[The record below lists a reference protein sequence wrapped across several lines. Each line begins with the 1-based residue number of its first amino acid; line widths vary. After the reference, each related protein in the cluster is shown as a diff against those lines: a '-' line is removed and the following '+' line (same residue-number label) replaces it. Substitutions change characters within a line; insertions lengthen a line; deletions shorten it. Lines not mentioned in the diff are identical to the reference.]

1 MIQQLVTRWAAANVI
16 TLEEAAGQVLTAD
29 PLDLVLEMEWVW
41 HQANLGSPNPPPA
54 GPARQF
60 LMAQGAFFDMNQPPQ
75 NDPLHPV
82 VPAWNHLGYALA
94 IENTRAA
101 QIFGRVVRMF
111 RTDEVLGIPD
121 YATQRWMD
129 ATETLLFGAPFP
141 VPAWL
146 STSAQRA
153 DPEAVRRNA
162 YGRLFGM
169 ELAFGTEANV
179 PYPFER
185 ATAAN
190 VNFVPMFEELL
201 YELWRAIEN
210 IHNFS
215 GANQTDDERIFRLA
229 QQLAFILRSR
239 RQNALLGREE
249 LAAVTAM
256 GWLDLTLNSQNPVI
270 RNLRADATNPA
281 DRLKLIGERVGLP
294 AHSKAASFFSMATEL
309 SVLLRT
315 LEAGAVQDSSQSWL
329 LYRESPPPAIGTSVR
344 RVITEWSAASGHDL
358 KARARPILVNPR
370 SPALTRS

>member
-1 MIQQLVTRWAAANVI
+1 MIQQLVTRWAAARNI
-16 TLEEAAGQVLTAD
+16 SLEDAAGEVLTAD
-29 PLDLVLEMEWVW
+29 PLDLVLEMELVW
-41 HQANLGSPNPPPA
+41 HRANLGSPNPAPA
-54 GPARQF
+54 GNARQA
-60 LMAQGAFFDMNQPPQ
+60 LMALGTFFNPNDPPQ
-75 NDPLHPV
+75 NGPGNPT
-82 VPAWNHLGYALA
+82 VPAWHHLGYALA

-101 QIFGRVVRMF
+101 QIFARVVRMF
-111 RTDEVLGIPD
+111 RTDEGLGIPD
-121 YATQRWMD
+121 YATQRWLD

-146 STSAQRA
+146 STSAQRI

-169 ELAFGTEANV
+169 ELAFGTEANT

-185 ATAAN
+185 AKAAN
-190 VNFVPMFEELL
+190 VTFVPLFEELL

-210 IHNFS
+210 IRNLV
-215 GANQTDDERIFRLA
+215 GANQTDDDRIFRLA
-229 QQLAFILRSR
+229 EQLAFILQSR
-239 RQNALLGREE
+239 RLNALLGREE

-256 GWLDLTLNSQNPVI
+256 GWLDLTLNGQNSVI

-294 AHSKAASFFSMATEL
+294 AHSKASSFFSMATEL

-315 LEAGAVQDSSQSWL
+315 LEARAVQDSSQSWL
-329 LYRESPPPAIGTSVR
+329 LYSETPPAIGTSVR

-358 KARARPILVNPR
+358 KARARPVLVNPR
-370 SPALTRS
+370 ARALTRS